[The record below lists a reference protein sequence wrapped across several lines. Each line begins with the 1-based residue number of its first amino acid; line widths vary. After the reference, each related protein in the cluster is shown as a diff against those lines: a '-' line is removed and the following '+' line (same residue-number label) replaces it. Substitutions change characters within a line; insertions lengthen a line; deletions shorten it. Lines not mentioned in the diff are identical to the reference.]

1 MDMQNPAEVR
11 AFSEQTRSYRRLFPV
26 PFEPHSIRLQALAFT
41 AVKREAEEEWGKG
54 RRK

>member
-26 PFEPHSIRLQALAFT
+26 PFKPQSMKLQAGLFFFASWM
-41 AVKREAEEEWGKG
+41 KC
-54 RRK
+54 